1 MWNSNEANNGQEL
14 YFCGNLFDC
23 YLVTLGYGLR
33 EGGGVGDVF
42 RATLGKR
49 WLLDVSFYF
58 VITCG
63 MLNLIAGVIITTFGQ
78 LRENKG
84 RQMEDTTGVCFI
96 CSIDKQ
102 IFDRAS
108 AEPEG
113 FKTHVKIDHNIWNYL
128 YFIFLLWEQD
138 KDDDDGMEQYV
149 RRAID
154 ADEIIWFPLNKAIR
168 LNQAA
173 TEEEIILQDIDTK
186 LRVVENNLS
195 KKLANFQTELNSVME
210 QLSTATKL
218 EYKRGEVKSSI
229 AEYLISQSS
238 IEKLIDD
245 GAESVIEK
253 ELLNEGVE
261 EDEKESADEY
271 SADSEV
277 DEDGDFQD
285 FVPLDDVN
293 ESTLDGAEN
302 DLSLTGGESDPR
314 NHQLVEVSSLDSSM
328 ESASEVLPVH
338 NIENEDDMETEG
350 SLFDTFACQLII
362 IFSNYYLR
370 G

>member
-1 MWNSNEANNGQEL
+1 
-14 YFCGNLFDC
+14 
-23 YLVTLGYGLR
+23 
-33 EGGGVGDVF
+33 
-42 RATLGKR
+42 
-49 WLLDVSFYF
+49 
-58 VITCG
+58 
-63 MLNLIAGVIITTFGQ
+63 MLNLSINHGRWLMDETYFLLMIVMLLNIIFGIIIDTFSS
-78 LRENKG
+78 LRAAKEA
-84 RQMEDTTGVCFI
+84 RELDTEEVCFI
-96 CSIDKQ
+96 CGIDKQ

-108 AEPEG
+108 DEPDG
-113 FKTHVKIDHNIWNYL
+113 FQTHVKLDHNMWNYL

-186 LRVVENNLS
+186 LRVVETNLS
-195 KKLANFQTELNSVME
+195 KKLANFQTELNSLME

-277 DEDGDFQD
+277 DEDGDFQN
-285 FVPLDDVN
+285 FVPIDDVN

-302 DLSLTGGESDPR
+302 DLSLMGDESYPR

-338 NIENEDDMETEG
+338 NIENEDEMETEG
-350 SLFDTFACQLII
+350 SLFHTFA
-362 IFSNYYLR
+362 
-370 G
+370 